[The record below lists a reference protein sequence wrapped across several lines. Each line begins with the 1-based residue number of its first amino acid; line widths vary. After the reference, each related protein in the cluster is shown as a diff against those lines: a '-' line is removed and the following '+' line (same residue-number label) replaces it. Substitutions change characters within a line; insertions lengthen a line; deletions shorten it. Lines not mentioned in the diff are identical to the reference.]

1 MLRPPFSQE
10 AIPINNWDVIV
21 IGAGAAGLMTC
32 LELPSNLKVLLL
44 NRNTSKVS
52 SSRWAQGGIAS
63 VVRQDDS
70 FDLHAEDTLKA
81 GDGLCDFQAVE
92 MLVKE
97 APGCVDRLQNLGMIF
112 DQSSDQLATTLEA
125 AHSRRRVLHVKD
137 RTGRA
142 LVEVLEDHVEN
153 KKNILHCRGVRVTE
167 LLIENEECK
176 GVQVLDGANLYWIQS
191 RAVVLAT
198 GGGGHLFTNTTNP
211 AQSSGEGIALAW
223 KAGAAI
229 EDLEFVQFHPT
240 ALKFYG
246 APCFLISEALRGE
259 GAILVDKNGESPVK
273 NLENRDLAT
282 RDQVSR
288 AIMKNMHDN
297 NVDHVGLDLRY
308 IDPEKIV
315 ERFPT
320 ILSRCQDYGVNPLN
334 ELIPVAPAAL
344 YWMGG
349 VKTDLNACSTRKGLY
364 AVGEVAST
372 GVHGANRLASNSLME
387 CLVFARK
394 MSSIVL
400 NDLSKVEKFD
410 RSFQEFDIE
419 DPKEDQISIIS
430 QWKLTIIDKP
440 LIEGKIE
447 HLGPIMN
454 AFYIYSNLLIKNEI
468 PLFESKLIDI
478 KADNLHIHN
487 IVLKSSKPNV
497 KPLILQIGNSLLSDT
512 INCFDQ
518 LNESPKVKIKKTDIT
533 TNIPKKL
540 SFGFNKKVKF
550 FNFFIPP
557 FIAIFSLILFSSS
570 FIYFY
575 SPFEN
580 IERKELTNPE

>member
-10 AIPINNWDVIV
+10 PIPLNNWDVIV
-21 IGAGAAGLMTC
+21 IGAGAAGLMSC
-32 LELPSNLKVLLL
+32 LELPANLKVLLL
-44 NRNTSKVS
+44 NRNTSKIS

-63 VVRQDDS
+63 VVRHDDS
-70 FDLHAEDTLKA
+70 FDLHVDDTLKA
-81 GDGLCDFQAVE
+81 GDGLCDFRAVE

-167 LLIENEECK
+167 LFIENEECK
-176 GVQVLDGANLYWIQS
+176 GVQVLDGANLYWIKA

-273 NLENRDLAT
+273 NLKNRDLAS

-288 AIMKNMHDN
+288 AIMNNMYVN

-334 ELIPVAPAAL
+334 EVIPVAPAAH

-349 VKTDLNACSTRKGLY
+349 VKTDLNASSTRKGLY

-400 NDLSKVEKFD
+400 NDPPKFSKFD
-410 RSFQEFDIE
+410 RLFQKFDIQ
-419 DPKEDQISIIS
+419 DPKEDQISKIAEKIDELR
-430 QWKLTIIDKP
+430 KLCWLNLGVSRNKVNMSKFLNFIQDDIDKLHKNALLNSLEKIKFDQKIKLSEPNRRALNLLLDLKNRQITTIILLKACLFREESRGGHYRDDFPDKDKNWKCHTRQQ
-440 LIEGKIE
+440 LYQKI
-447 HLGPIMN
+447 H
-454 AFYIYSNLLIKNEI
+454 KR
-468 PLFESKLIDI
+468 
-478 KADNLHIHN
+478 
-487 IVLKSSKPNV
+487 
-497 KPLILQIGNSLLSDT
+497 
-512 INCFDQ
+512 
-518 LNESPKVKIKKTDIT
+518 
-533 TNIPKKL
+533 
-540 SFGFNKKVKF
+540 
-550 FNFFIPP
+550 FIQ
-557 FIAIFSLILFSSS
+557 
-570 FIYFY
+570 
-575 SPFEN
+575 N
-580 IERKELTNPE
+580 

>member
-10 AIPINNWDVIV
+10 SIPINNWDVIV

-97 APGCVDRLQNLGMIF
+97 APGCVERLQNLGMIF

-142 LVEVLEDHVEN
+142 LVEVLEDHIEN
-153 KKNILHCRGVRVTE
+153 QKNILHCRGVRVTE
-167 LLIENEECK
+167 LFIENKECR
-176 GVQVLDGANLYWIQS
+176 GVQVLDGANLYWIKS

-240 ALKFYG
+240 ALKVYG

-297 NVDHVGLDLRY
+297 HVDHVGLDLRY

-320 ILSRCQDYGVNPLN
+320 ILSRCQEYGVNPLN
-334 ELIPVAPAAL
+334 EVIPVAPAAH

-349 VKTDLNACSTRKGLY
+349 VKTDLNASSTRKGLY

-394 MSSIVL
+394 MSLIVL

-410 RSFQEFDIE
+410 RSFQDFDIE
-419 DPKEDQISIIS
+419 DPKEDQISIIAEKIDELR
-430 QWKLTIIDKP
+430 KLCWLNLGVSRNKVNMSKFLNYIQNDINKLNKND
-440 LIEGKIE
+440 LLNSLEKIKFDQKIKLSE
-447 HLGPIMN
+447 RNRRAL
-454 AFYIYSNLLIKNEI
+454 NLLLDLKNRQITTITLLKACLFREESRGGHYRDDFPDKDKNWECHTRQQLNQKIQKRFIKN
-468 PLFESKLIDI
+468 
-478 KADNLHIHN
+478 
-487 IVLKSSKPNV
+487 
-497 KPLILQIGNSLLSDT
+497 
-512 INCFDQ
+512 
-518 LNESPKVKIKKTDIT
+518 
-533 TNIPKKL
+533 
-540 SFGFNKKVKF
+540 
-550 FNFFIPP
+550 
-557 FIAIFSLILFSSS
+557 
-570 FIYFY
+570 
-575 SPFEN
+575 
-580 IERKELTNPE
+580 

>member
-10 AIPINNWDVIV
+10 PIPLNNWDVIV

-32 LELPSNLKVLLL
+32 LELPANLKVLLL
-44 NRNTSKVS
+44 NRNTSKIS

-97 APGCVDRLQNLGMIF
+97 APGCVNRLQNLGMIF

-142 LVEVLEDHVEN
+142 LVEVLEDHIEN

-167 LLIENEECK
+167 LLIDNEECK

-273 NLENRDLAT
+273 NLKNRDLAT

-320 ILSRCQDYGVNPLN
+320 IISRCQDYGVNPLN
-334 ELIPVAPAAL
+334 EVIPVAPAAH

-349 VKTDLNACSTRKGLY
+349 VKTDLNASSTQKGLY

-400 NDLSKVEKFD
+400 NDPSKFEKFD
-410 RSFQEFDIE
+410 RSLQKFDIE
-419 DPKEDQISIIS
+419 DPKEDQISQISEKIDELRKLCWSNLGVSRNKANMSKFLHNIQYDIS
-430 QWKLTIIDKP
+430 QLQKNALLSSLEKIKFHQKIKLSERNRRALNILLDLKNRQITTITLLKACLFREESRGGHYRDDFPDKDKNWECHTRQQ
-440 LIEGKIE
+440 LDEKIQKR
-447 HLGPIMN
+447 
-454 AFYIYSNLLIKNEI
+454 FIKN
-468 PLFESKLIDI
+468 
-478 KADNLHIHN
+478 
-487 IVLKSSKPNV
+487 
-497 KPLILQIGNSLLSDT
+497 
-512 INCFDQ
+512 
-518 LNESPKVKIKKTDIT
+518 
-533 TNIPKKL
+533 
-540 SFGFNKKVKF
+540 
-550 FNFFIPP
+550 
-557 FIAIFSLILFSSS
+557 
-570 FIYFY
+570 
-575 SPFEN
+575 
-580 IERKELTNPE
+580 

>member
-10 AIPINNWDVIV
+10 PIPINNWDVIV

-112 DQSSDQLATTLEA
+112 DQSFDQLATTLEA

-142 LVEVLEDHVEN
+142 LVEVLEDHIEN

-240 ALKFYG
+240 ALKFFG

-259 GAILVDKNGESPVK
+259 GAILDDKNGDSPVK

-334 ELIPVAPAAL
+334 EVIPVAPAAH

-349 VKTDLNACSTRKGLY
+349 VKTDLNASTTRKGLY

-394 MSSIVL
+394 MSLIVL
-400 NDLSKVEKFD
+400 NEPSKFEKFD
-410 RSFQEFDIE
+410 RSFQKFDIQ
-419 DPKEDQISIIS
+419 DPKEDQISQIS
-430 QWKLTIIDKP
+430 EKIDELRKLCW
-440 LIEGKIE
+440 
-447 HLGPIMN
+447 
-454 AFYIYSNLLIKNEI
+454 SNLGVSRNKANM
-468 PLFESKLIDI
+468 SKFLNYIQNDI
-478 KADNLHIHN
+478 N
-487 IVLKSSKPNV
+487 
-497 KPLILQIGNSLLSDT
+497 
-512 INCFDQ
+512 
-518 LNESPKVKIKKTDIT
+518 
-533 TNIPKKL
+533 KL
-540 SFGFNKKVKF
+540 NKKI
-550 FNFFIPP
+550 N
-557 FIAIFSLILFSSS
+557 
-570 FIYFY
+570 Y
-575 SPFEN
+575 
-580 IERKELTNPE
+580 

>member
-10 AIPINNWDVIV
+10 PIPINNWDVIV
-21 IGAGAAGLMTC
+21 IGAGAAGLMTS
-32 LELPSNLKVLLL
+32 LELPTDLKVLLL

-63 VVRQDDS
+63 VIRQDDS
-70 FDLHAEDTLKA
+70 FDLHADDTLKA

-92 MLVKE
+92 MLVRE

-167 LLIENEECK
+167 LLIENDVCK

-223 KAGAAI
+223 NAGAAI

-273 NLENRDLAT
+273 NLKNRDLAT

-288 AIMKNMHDN
+288 AIMKNMNDN

-308 IDPEKIV
+308 INPEKIV

-334 ELIPVAPAAL
+334 EVIPVAPAAH

-349 VKTDLNACSTRKGLY
+349 VKTDLNASTTRKGLY

-400 NDLSKVEKFD
+400 NDPPKLVKFQ
-410 RSFQEFDIE
+410 RSSQEFDTQ
-419 DPKEDQISIIS
+419 DPKEDQISKIAEKIDELR
-430 QWKLTIIDKP
+430 KLCWLNLGVSRKKENMSKFLNFIQNDIDK
-440 LIEGKIE
+440 LHKNALLNSLEKIKFDQKIKLSE
-447 HLGPIMN
+447 RNRRVL
-454 AFYIYSNLLIKNEI
+454 NLLLDLKNRQITTITLLKACLFREESRGGHYRDDFPDKDKNWECHTRQQLGQKTYRRFIKN
-468 PLFESKLIDI
+468 
-478 KADNLHIHN
+478 
-487 IVLKSSKPNV
+487 
-497 KPLILQIGNSLLSDT
+497 
-512 INCFDQ
+512 
-518 LNESPKVKIKKTDIT
+518 
-533 TNIPKKL
+533 
-540 SFGFNKKVKF
+540 
-550 FNFFIPP
+550 
-557 FIAIFSLILFSSS
+557 
-570 FIYFY
+570 
-575 SPFEN
+575 
-580 IERKELTNPE
+580 

>member
-10 AIPINNWDVIV
+10 PISINTWDVIV

-44 NRNTSKVS
+44 NRNTSKAS

-63 VVRQDDS
+63 VVRPDDS

-81 GDGLCDFQAVE
+81 GDGLCDFKAVE
-92 MLVKE
+92 MLVRE

-112 DQSSDQLATTLEA
+112 DQNCDQLATTLEA

-153 KKNILHCRGVRVTE
+153 KENILHCRGVRVTE

-176 GVQVLDGANLYWIQS
+176 GVQVLDGSNLYWITS

-229 EDLEFVQFHPT
+229 EDLEFIQFHPT

-259 GAILVDKNGESPVK
+259 GAVLVDKNGESPVK
-273 NLENRDLAT
+273 YLQNRDLAT

-334 ELIPVAPAAL
+334 EVIPVAPAAH

-349 VKTDLNACSTRKGLY
+349 VRTDLNASSNRKGLY

-400 NDLSKVEKFD
+400 NNPLNLIKLERRKEELYIPDP
-410 RSFQEFDIE
+410 QEDN
-419 DPKEDQISIIS
+419 ISIIA
-430 QWKLTIIDKP
+430 
-440 LIEGKIE
+440 GKIDE
-447 HLGPIMN
+447 LRKSCWKNLGVSRNKINMIKFLNHIQNDMDQLQKNPLLNSLDQIEFDQKVKLN
-454 AFYIYSNLLIKNEI
+454 EPKRREINLLLDLQNRQITTLTLLKACLFRKESRGGHYRDDFPIKDKKWECHTRQQLNKEIKKRFIKN
-468 PLFESKLIDI
+468 
-478 KADNLHIHN
+478 
-487 IVLKSSKPNV
+487 
-497 KPLILQIGNSLLSDT
+497 
-512 INCFDQ
+512 
-518 LNESPKVKIKKTDIT
+518 
-533 TNIPKKL
+533 
-540 SFGFNKKVKF
+540 
-550 FNFFIPP
+550 
-557 FIAIFSLILFSSS
+557 
-570 FIYFY
+570 
-575 SPFEN
+575 
-580 IERKELTNPE
+580 

>member
-10 AIPINNWDVIV
+10 PIPINNWDVIV

-81 GDGLCDFQAVE
+81 GDGLCDVQAVE
-92 MLVKE
+92 MLVKD
-97 APGCVDRLQNLGMIF
+97 APGCVERLQNLGMIF

-142 LVEVLEDHVEN
+142 LVEVLEDHIEN
-153 KKNILHCRGVRVTE
+153 QKNILHCRGVRVTE
-167 LLIENEECK
+167 LLIEHQECR
-176 GVQVLDGANLYWIQS
+176 GVQVLDGANLYWIKS

-259 GAILVDKNGESPVK
+259 GAILIDKNGESPVK

-334 ELIPVAPAAL
+334 EVIPVAPAAH

-349 VKTDLNACSTRKGLY
+349 IKTDLNACSTRKGLY

-400 NDLSKVEKFD
+400 NDLSKFEKFD
-410 RSFQEFDIE
+410 RSFQKLDIE
-419 DPKEDQISIIS
+419 DPKEDQISIIAEKIDELR
-430 QWKLTIIDKP
+430 KLCWLNLGVSRNKVNMSKFLNYIQNDINKLNKNDLLNSLEKIKFDQKIKLSERNRRALNLLLDLKNRQITTIILLKACLFREESRGGHYRDDFPDKDKNWECHTRQQ
-440 LIEGKIE
+440 LDQKIQKR
-447 HLGPIMN
+447 
-454 AFYIYSNLLIKNEI
+454 FIKN
-468 PLFESKLIDI
+468 
-478 KADNLHIHN
+478 
-487 IVLKSSKPNV
+487 
-497 KPLILQIGNSLLSDT
+497 
-512 INCFDQ
+512 
-518 LNESPKVKIKKTDIT
+518 
-533 TNIPKKL
+533 
-540 SFGFNKKVKF
+540 
-550 FNFFIPP
+550 
-557 FIAIFSLILFSSS
+557 
-570 FIYFY
+570 
-575 SPFEN
+575 
-580 IERKELTNPE
+580 

>member
-10 AIPINNWDVIV
+10 PIPINNWDVIV

-97 APGCVDRLQNLGMIF
+97 APSCVDRLQNLGMIF

-142 LVEVLEDHVEN
+142 LVEVLEDHIEN
-153 KKNILHCRGVRVTE
+153 QKNILHCRGVRVTE
-167 LLIENEECK
+167 LFIDNEECK

-273 NLENRDLAT
+273 NLKNRDLAT

-297 NVDHVGLDLRY
+297 DVDHVGLDLRY

-320 ILSRCQDYGVNPLN
+320 IISRCQDYGVNPLN
-334 ELIPVAPAAL
+334 EVIPVAPAAH

-349 VKTDLNACSTRKGLY
+349 VKTDLNASSTRKGLY

-400 NDLSKVEKFD
+400 NEPSKFKKFD
-410 RSFQEFDIE
+410 RSYREFDFQ
-419 DPKEDQISIIS
+419 DPKEDQISQIS
-430 QWKLTIIDKP
+430 EKIDDLRKLCWSNLGVSRNKVNMSKFLNYIQNDIDK
-440 LIEGKIE
+440 LNKNDLLNSLEKIKFDQKIKLSE
-447 HLGPIMN
+447 RNRRSL
-454 AFYIYSNLLIKNEI
+454 NLLLDLKNRQITTITLLKACLFREESRGGHYRDDFPDKDKNWECHTRQQLDQKIQKRFIKN
-468 PLFESKLIDI
+468 
-478 KADNLHIHN
+478 
-487 IVLKSSKPNV
+487 
-497 KPLILQIGNSLLSDT
+497 
-512 INCFDQ
+512 
-518 LNESPKVKIKKTDIT
+518 
-533 TNIPKKL
+533 
-540 SFGFNKKVKF
+540 
-550 FNFFIPP
+550 
-557 FIAIFSLILFSSS
+557 
-570 FIYFY
+570 
-575 SPFEN
+575 
-580 IERKELTNPE
+580 

>member
-1 MLRPPFSQE
+1 MLRLPFSQE
-10 AIPINNWDVIV
+10 PIPINNWDVIV

-44 NRNTSKVS
+44 NRNTSKIS

-97 APGCVDRLQNLGMIF
+97 APGCVERLQNLGMIF

-142 LVEVLEDHVEN
+142 LVEVLEDHIEN

-167 LLIENEECK
+167 LFIENKECR

-297 NVDHVGLDLRY
+297 NIDHVGLDLRY

-320 ILSRCQDYGVNPLN
+320 ILSRCHDYGVNPLN
-334 ELIPVAPAAL
+334 EVIPVAPAAH

-349 VKTDLNACSTRKGLY
+349 VRTDLNASSTRKGLY

-400 NDLSKVEKFD
+400 NDLSKFEKFD

-419 DPKEDQISIIS
+419 DPKEDQISIIAEKIDELRKLCWLNLGVSRNKVNMS
-430 QWKLTIIDKP
+430 QFLNYIQNDIYKLNKND
-440 LIEGKIE
+440 LLNSLEKIKFDQKIKLSE
-447 HLGPIMN
+447 RNRRAL
-454 AFYIYSNLLIKNEI
+454 NLLLDLKNRQITTITLLKACLFRKESRGGHYRDDFPDKDKNWECHTRQQLDQKIQKRFIKN
-468 PLFESKLIDI
+468 
-478 KADNLHIHN
+478 
-487 IVLKSSKPNV
+487 
-497 KPLILQIGNSLLSDT
+497 
-512 INCFDQ
+512 
-518 LNESPKVKIKKTDIT
+518 
-533 TNIPKKL
+533 
-540 SFGFNKKVKF
+540 
-550 FNFFIPP
+550 
-557 FIAIFSLILFSSS
+557 
-570 FIYFY
+570 
-575 SPFEN
+575 
-580 IERKELTNPE
+580 

>member
-1 MLRPPFSQE
+1 MLRAPFSQE
-10 AIPINNWDVIV
+10 PIAINNWDVIV

-32 LELPSNLKVLLL
+32 LELPANLKVLLL

-63 VVRQDDS
+63 VIREDDS

-167 LLIENEECK
+167 LLIENEQCK

-229 EDLEFVQFHPT
+229 ENLEFVQFHPT

-273 NLENRDLAT
+273 NLKNRDLAT

-288 AIMKNMHDN
+288 AIIKNMHEN
-297 NVDHVGLDLRY
+297 NEDHVGLDLRY

-320 ILSRCQDYGVNPLN
+320 ILSRCQEYGVNPLN
-334 ELIPVAPAAL
+334 EVIPVAPAAH

-349 VKTDLNACSTRKGLY
+349 VKTDLSASSTRKGLY

-400 NDLSKVEKFD
+400 NDPPKFVNFD
-410 RSFQEFDIE
+410 MSFQELDIE
-419 DPKEDQISIIS
+419 DPKEDQIS
-430 QWKLTIIDKP
+430 KLAEKIDDLRK
-440 LIEGKIE
+440 LCW
-447 HLGPIMN
+447 
-454 AFYIYSNLLIKNEI
+454 SNLGVSRNKDKMRNFLEYIQAEMNQLNKNALLNSLEKIKFDQRIKLSEPNRRVLNLLLDLKNRQITTKTLLKACLFREESRGGHFRDDFPDKDKNWECHTRQQLNQKIHKRYIKN
-468 PLFESKLIDI
+468 
-478 KADNLHIHN
+478 
-487 IVLKSSKPNV
+487 
-497 KPLILQIGNSLLSDT
+497 
-512 INCFDQ
+512 
-518 LNESPKVKIKKTDIT
+518 
-533 TNIPKKL
+533 
-540 SFGFNKKVKF
+540 
-550 FNFFIPP
+550 
-557 FIAIFSLILFSSS
+557 
-570 FIYFY
+570 
-575 SPFEN
+575 
-580 IERKELTNPE
+580 

>member
-10 AIPINNWDVIV
+10 PIPINNWDVIV
-21 IGAGAAGLMTC
+21 VGAGAAGLMTC
-32 LELPSNLKVLLL
+32 LELPANLKVLLL

-112 DQSSDQLATTLEA
+112 DQSFDQLATTLEA

-167 LLIENEECK
+167 LLIENEECT

-259 GAILVDKNGESPVK
+259 GAILVDKNGESPVE
-273 NLENRDLAT
+273 NLKDRDLAS

-297 NVDHVGLDLRY
+297 KVDHVGLDLRY
-308 IDPEKIV
+308 IVPEKIV

-320 ILSRCQDYGVNPLN
+320 ILSRCLDYGVNPLN
-334 ELIPVAPAAL
+334 EVIPVAPAAH

-349 VKTDLNACSTRKGLY
+349 IKTDLNASSTRKGLY

-394 MSSIVL
+394 MSLIVL
-400 NDLSKVEKFD
+400 NEPPKFVEFD
-410 RSFQEFDIE
+410 RSFQELDIQ
-419 DPKEDQISIIS
+419 DPKEDQISKIAEKIDELRKLCWSYLGVSRNKVNMSKFLSYIQDDIS
-430 QWKLTIIDKP
+430 QLQKNTLLSTLEKIKFNQKIKLNEP
-440 LIEGKIE
+440 NRRAL
-447 HLGPIMN
+447 
-454 AFYIYSNLLIKNEI
+454 NLLLDLKNRQITTLTLLKACLFREESRGGHYRDDFPVKDENWECHTRQQLNQKIHKRFIKN
-468 PLFESKLIDI
+468 
-478 KADNLHIHN
+478 
-487 IVLKSSKPNV
+487 
-497 KPLILQIGNSLLSDT
+497 
-512 INCFDQ
+512 
-518 LNESPKVKIKKTDIT
+518 
-533 TNIPKKL
+533 
-540 SFGFNKKVKF
+540 
-550 FNFFIPP
+550 
-557 FIAIFSLILFSSS
+557 
-570 FIYFY
+570 
-575 SPFEN
+575 
-580 IERKELTNPE
+580 

>member
-10 AIPINNWDVIV
+10 PISIDKWDVIV

-32 LELPSNLKVLLL
+32 LELPANLKVLLL
-44 NRNTSKVS
+44 NRNTSKTS

-63 VVRQDDS
+63 VVRPEDS

-81 GDGLCDFQAVE
+81 GDGLCDFKAVE
-92 MLVKE
+92 MLVRE
-97 APGCVDRLQNLGMIF
+97 APICVERLQKLGMIF
-112 DQSSDQLATTLEA
+112 DKSFDQLSTTLEA
-125 AHSRRRVLHVKD
+125 AHSCRRVLHVKD

-167 LLIENEECK
+167 LLIRNKECK
-176 GVQVLDGANLYWIQS
+176 GVQVLDGSNLYWIIS
-191 RAVVLAT
+191 KAVVLAT

-211 AQSSGEGIALAW
+211 TQSSGEGIALSW

-229 EDLEFVQFHPT
+229 EDLEFIQFHPT

-259 GAILVDKNGESPVK
+259 GAILVDNNGESPVK
-273 NLENRDLAT
+273 NLQNRDLAS

-288 AIMKNMHDN
+288 AIMKNMHQN
-297 NVDHVGLDLRY
+297 NIEHVGLDLRF

-334 ELIPVAPAAL
+334 EVIPVAPAAH

-349 VKTDLNACSTRKGLY
+349 VSTNLNASSTTKGLY

-400 NDLSKVEKFD
+400 NSTKNIKQLDRFNKDLVMQDPEEDYISKISEKID
-410 RSFQEFDIE
+410 ELRKLCWDNLGVSRTKKSMIKLLETLQDEI
-419 DPKEDQISIIS
+419 DQLKIN
-430 QWKLTIIDKP
+430 P
-440 LIEGKIE
+440 LLKCLEKIE
-447 HLGPIMN
+447 IDQQCKLSEPNRRGL
-454 AFYIYSNLLIKNEI
+454 NLLLDLQNRQITTLLLLKACLFREESRGGHYRDDFPTKDITWKCHTRQQLNQKICKRFIKN
-468 PLFESKLIDI
+468 
-478 KADNLHIHN
+478 
-487 IVLKSSKPNV
+487 
-497 KPLILQIGNSLLSDT
+497 
-512 INCFDQ
+512 
-518 LNESPKVKIKKTDIT
+518 
-533 TNIPKKL
+533 
-540 SFGFNKKVKF
+540 
-550 FNFFIPP
+550 
-557 FIAIFSLILFSSS
+557 
-570 FIYFY
+570 
-575 SPFEN
+575 
-580 IERKELTNPE
+580 

>member
-10 AIPINNWDVIV
+10 LIPIDNWDVIV
-21 IGAGAAGLMTC
+21 IGAGAAGLMTS
-32 LELPSNLKVLLL
+32 LELPTNLKVLLL

-63 VVRQDDS
+63 VIRQDDS
-70 FDLHAEDTLKA
+70 FDLHADDTLKA
-81 GDGLCDFQAVE
+81 GDGLCDLQAVE

-97 APGCVDRLQNLGMIF
+97 APGCVNRLQNLGMIF

-167 LLIENEECK
+167 LLVDNEECK

-259 GAILVDKNGESPVK
+259 GAVLVDKNGESPVK
-273 NLENRDLAT
+273 NLKNRDLAT

-334 ELIPVAPAAL
+334 EVIPVAPAAH

-349 VKTDLNACSTRKGLY
+349 VRTDLNASTTRKGLY

-400 NDLSKVEKFD
+400 NDFPKLVKLD
-410 RSFQEFDIE
+410 RSSQEFDIQ
-419 DPKEDQISIIS
+419 DPQEDQILNIAEKIDQLRKLCWLNLGVSRNKLNMSKFLSNIKDDMAKLQKNDLLNIIEKIKFD
-430 QWKLTIIDKP
+430 QKIKLNEP
-440 LIEGKIE
+440 NRRAL
-447 HLGPIMN
+447 
-454 AFYIYSNLLIKNEI
+454 NLLLDLQNRQITTLTLINACLFREESRGGHYRDDFPCKDEKWECHTRQQLDQEIKKRFIKN
-468 PLFESKLIDI
+468 
-478 KADNLHIHN
+478 
-487 IVLKSSKPNV
+487 
-497 KPLILQIGNSLLSDT
+497 
-512 INCFDQ
+512 
-518 LNESPKVKIKKTDIT
+518 
-533 TNIPKKL
+533 
-540 SFGFNKKVKF
+540 
-550 FNFFIPP
+550 
-557 FIAIFSLILFSSS
+557 
-570 FIYFY
+570 
-575 SPFEN
+575 
-580 IERKELTNPE
+580 

>member
-10 AIPINNWDVIV
+10 PIPINNWDVIV
-21 IGAGAAGLMTC
+21 IGAGAAGLMTT
-32 LELPSNLKVLLL
+32 LELPTNLKVLLL

-63 VVRQDDS
+63 VIRQDDS
-70 FDLHAEDTLKA
+70 FDLHADDTLKA

-92 MLVKE
+92 MLVRE

-167 LLIENEECK
+167 LLIENDECK

-211 AQSSGEGIALAW
+211 AQSSGEGISLAW

-273 NLENRDLAT
+273 NLKNRDLAS

-334 ELIPVAPAAL
+334 EVIPVAPAAH

-349 VKTDLNACSTRKGLY
+349 VKTDLNASTTRKGLY

-400 NDLSKVEKFD
+400 NDPPKLVKFD
-410 RSFQEFDIE
+410 RSSQEFDTQ
-419 DPKEDQISIIS
+419 DPKEDQISKIAEKIDELR
-430 QWKLTIIDKP
+430 KLCWLNLGVSRNKVNMNKFLNFIQDDVDK
-440 LIEGKIE
+440 LHKNALLNSLEKIKFDQKIKLSE
-447 HLGPIMN
+447 PNRRVL
-454 AFYIYSNLLIKNEI
+454 NLLLDLKNRQITTITLLKACLFREESRGGHYRDDFPDKDKNWECHTRQQLGQKIHKRFIKN
-468 PLFESKLIDI
+468 
-478 KADNLHIHN
+478 
-487 IVLKSSKPNV
+487 
-497 KPLILQIGNSLLSDT
+497 
-512 INCFDQ
+512 
-518 LNESPKVKIKKTDIT
+518 
-533 TNIPKKL
+533 
-540 SFGFNKKVKF
+540 
-550 FNFFIPP
+550 
-557 FIAIFSLILFSSS
+557 
-570 FIYFY
+570 
-575 SPFEN
+575 
-580 IERKELTNPE
+580 

>member
-1 MLRPPFSQE
+1 MLRPPFSQQLISIDE
-10 AIPINNWDVIV
+10 WDVIV

-32 LELPSNLKVLLL
+32 LELPANLKVLLL

-63 VVRQDDS
+63 VVRPDDS

-81 GDGLCDFQAVE
+81 GDGLCDYKAVE
-92 MLVKE
+92 MLVRE

-112 DQSSDQLATTLEA
+112 DQSFDQLATTLEA

-142 LVEVLEDHVEN
+142 LVEVLEDHVES

-167 LLIENEECK
+167 LSIQNNECK
-176 GVQVLDGANLYWIQS
+176 GVQVLDGSNLYWITS

-229 EDLEFVQFHPT
+229 EDLEFIQFHPT
-240 ALKFYG
+240 ALKSYG

-259 GAILVDKNGESPVK
+259 GAVLVDKNGESPVK
-273 NLENRDLAT
+273 HLQNKDLAS

-297 NVDHVGLDLRY
+297 DIDHVGLDLRY
-308 IDPEKIV
+308 IYPEKIV

-334 ELIPVAPAAL
+334 EVIPVAPAAH

-349 VKTDLNACSTRKGLY
+349 VHTDLKASSSIKGLY

-400 NDLSKVEKFD
+400 NSPVNINKLD
-410 RSFQEFDIE
+410 RLNDELYIQDHE
-419 DPKEDQISIIS
+419 EDQLSRISE
-430 QWKLTIIDKP
+430 KIDELRNACWVHLGVSRNKSSMKKFLKNLQNDIDALQHNP
-440 LIEGKIE
+440 LLNSLKKIE
-447 HLGPIMN
+447 IDQKIKLSEPNRRG
-454 AFYIYSNLLIKNEI
+454 FNLLLDLQNRQITTSILLKAC
-468 PLFESKLIDI
+468 LFREESRGGHYRDDFPFKDKYWECHTRQQID
-478 KADNLHIHN
+478 
-487 IVLKSSKPNV
+487 
-497 KPLILQIGNSLLSDT
+497 Q
-512 INCFDQ
+512 
-518 LNESPKVKIKKTDIT
+518 KIKKR
-533 TNIPKKL
+533 
-540 SFGFNKKVKF
+540 
-550 FNFFIPP
+550 FIK
-557 FIAIFSLILFSSS
+557 
-570 FIYFY
+570 
-575 SPFEN
+575 N
-580 IERKELTNPE
+580 

>member
-10 AIPINNWDVIV
+10 PISIDKWDVIV

-32 LELPSNLKVLLL
+32 LELPTNLKILLL
-44 NRNTSKVS
+44 NRNTSKAS

-63 VVRQDDS
+63 VVRPDDS
-70 FDLHAEDTLKA
+70 YDLHAEDTLKA
-81 GDGLCDFQAVE
+81 GDGLCDVSAVN
-92 MLVKE
+92 MLVRE
-97 APGCVDRLQNLGMIF
+97 APGCVERLQDLGMIF
-112 DQSSDQLATTLEA
+112 DQSCDQLSTTLEA

-142 LVEVLEDHVEN
+142 LVEVLEEHVEN

-167 LLIENEECK
+167 LLIKDHECK
-176 GVQVLDGANLYWIQS
+176 GVQVLDGSNLYWITA

-229 EDLEFVQFHPT
+229 EDLEFIQFHPT

-259 GAILVDKNGESPVK
+259 GAVLVDKNGESPVK
-273 NLENRDLAT
+273 LLQNKDLAS

-288 AIMKNMHDN
+288 AIMQNMRDN

-308 IDPEKIV
+308 IDPEKVV

-320 ILSRCQDYGVNPLN
+320 ILSRCQDYGVNPLS
-334 ELIPVAPAAL
+334 EVIPVAPAAH

-349 VKTDLNACSTRKGLY
+349 VSTDLNASSTMKGLY

-394 MSSIVL
+394 MSLIVL
-400 NDLSKVEKFD
+400 NSRININKLVRSTEEFVMSDLQEHHISRVVEKID
-410 RSFQEFDIE
+410 ELRKLCWINLGVSRNKNNMTQLLKNIQNDIDKLQENPLLNILEKIE
-419 DPKEDQISIIS
+419 IDQII
-430 QWKLTIIDKP
+430 KLNEP
-440 LIEGKIE
+440 NRRSL
-447 HLGPIMN
+447 
-454 AFYIYSNLLIKNEI
+454 NLLLDLHNRQQTTLILLKACLFRKESRGGHYRDDFPVKDTDWECHTRQKLNQKIQKRFIKN
-468 PLFESKLIDI
+468 
-478 KADNLHIHN
+478 
-487 IVLKSSKPNV
+487 
-497 KPLILQIGNSLLSDT
+497 
-512 INCFDQ
+512 
-518 LNESPKVKIKKTDIT
+518 
-533 TNIPKKL
+533 
-540 SFGFNKKVKF
+540 
-550 FNFFIPP
+550 
-557 FIAIFSLILFSSS
+557 
-570 FIYFY
+570 
-575 SPFEN
+575 
-580 IERKELTNPE
+580 

>member
-1 MLRPPFSQE
+1 MLRHPFSQE
-10 AIPINNWDVIV
+10 PIPINNWDVIV

-63 VVRQDDS
+63 VIRQDDS

-97 APGCVDRLQNLGMIF
+97 APGCVERLQNLGMIF

-142 LVEVLEDHVEN
+142 LVEVLEDHIEN
-153 KKNILHCRGVRVTE
+153 QKNILHCRGVRVTE
-167 LLIENEECK
+167 LHIENQECT
-176 GVQVLDGANLYWIQS
+176 GVQVLDGANLYWIKS

-211 AQSSGEGIALAW
+211 AQSSGEGIALAF

-288 AIMKNMHDN
+288 AIMKNMSDN

-334 ELIPVAPAAL
+334 EVIPVAPAAH

-349 VKTDLNACSTRKGLY
+349 VKTDLNASSTRKGLY

-400 NDLSKVEKFD
+400 NDVSKFEKFD

-419 DPKEDQISIIS
+419 DPKEDQISKIAEKIDELR
-430 QWKLTIIDKP
+430 KLCWLNLGVSRNRVNMRKFLNYIQNDIDK
-440 LIEGKIE
+440 LNKNDLLNSLQKIKFDQKIKLSE
-447 HLGPIMN
+447 RNRRAL
-454 AFYIYSNLLIKNEI
+454 NLLLDLKNRQI
-468 PLFESKLIDI
+468 TTITLLKACLFREESRGGHYRDDFPDKDKNWECHTRQQL
-478 KADNLHIHN
+478 
-487 IVLKSSKPNV
+487 
-497 KPLILQIGNSLLSDT
+497 
-512 INCFDQ
+512 DQ
-518 LNESPKVKIKKTDIT
+518 KIKKR
-533 TNIPKKL
+533 
-540 SFGFNKKVKF
+540 
-550 FNFFIPP
+550 FIK
-557 FIAIFSLILFSSS
+557 
-570 FIYFY
+570 
-575 SPFEN
+575 N
-580 IERKELTNPE
+580 

>member
-1 MLRPPFSQE
+1 MLRLPFSQE
-10 AIPINNWDVIV
+10 PIPINNWDVIV
-21 IGAGAAGLMTC
+21 VGAGAAGLMTC
-32 LELPSNLKVLLL
+32 LELPANLKVLLL

-97 APGCVDRLQNLGMIF
+97 APGCVERLQNLGMMF
-112 DQSSDQLATTLEA
+112 DQNSDQLATTLEA

-142 LVEVLEDHVEN
+142 LVEVLEDHIEN
-153 KKNILHCRGVRVTE
+153 QKNILHCRGVRVTE
-167 LLIENEECK
+167 LLIENKECR
-176 GVQVLDGANLYWIQS
+176 GVQVLDGANLYWIKS

-273 NLENRDLAT
+273 NLKNRDLAT

-334 ELIPVAPAAL
+334 EVIPVAPAAH

-349 VKTDLNACSTRKGLY
+349 VKTDLSASSTRKGLY

-400 NDLSKVEKFD
+400 NYPPKFEKLD
-410 RSFQEFDIE
+410 RSIQELDIE
-419 DPKEDQISIIS
+419 DPKEDQISKIAEKIDELR
-430 QWKLTIIDKP
+430 KLCW
-440 LIEGKIE
+440 
-447 HLGPIMN
+447 
-454 AFYIYSNLLIKNEI
+454 SNLGVSRNKVNMIKFLDTIQN
-468 PLFESKLIDI
+468 DM
-478 KADNLHIHN
+478 AH
-487 IVLKSSKPNV
+487 
-497 KPLILQIGNSLLSDT
+497 LQKNSLLNSLEK
-512 INCFDQ
+512 IRFDQ
-518 LNESPKVKIKKTDIT
+518 IIKLSEPNRRALNLLLDLKNRQIT
-533 TNIPKKL
+533 TITLLKACLFREESRGGHYRDDFPDKDKNWECHTRQQLDQKIQKR
-540 SFGFNKKVKF
+540 
-550 FNFFIPP
+550 FIK
-557 FIAIFSLILFSSS
+557 
-570 FIYFY
+570 
-575 SPFEN
+575 N
-580 IERKELTNPE
+580 

>member
-10 AIPINNWDVIV
+10 PIPLNNWDVIV

-32 LELPSNLKVLLL
+32 LELPANLKVLLL
-44 NRNTSKVS
+44 NRNTSKIS

-63 VVRQDDS
+63 VVRKDDS
-70 FDLHAEDTLKA
+70 FDLHADDTLKA
-81 GDGLCDFQAVE
+81 GDGLCDLKAVE

-97 APGCVDRLQNLGMIF
+97 APGCVNRLQNLGMIF

-142 LVEVLEDHVEN
+142 LVEVLEDHIEN

-167 LLIENEECK
+167 LLIDNEECK

-259 GAILVDKNGESPVK
+259 GAVLIDKNGESPVK
-273 NLENRDLAT
+273 NLKNRDLAT

-315 ERFPT
+315 SRFPT
-320 ILSRCQDYGVNPLN
+320 IISRCQDYGVNPLN
-334 ELIPVAPAAL
+334 EVIPVAPAAH

-349 VKTDLNACSTRKGLY
+349 VKTDLNASSTRKGLY

-400 NDLSKVEKFD
+400 NDPSKIEKFD

-419 DPKEDQISIIS
+419 DPKEDQISKIAEKIDELR
-430 QWKLTIIDKP
+430 KLCWLNLGVSRNQVNMSKFLNFIQDDIDK
-440 LIEGKIE
+440 LNKNDLLNSLEKIKFDQKIKLSE
-447 HLGPIMN
+447 RNRRAL
-454 AFYIYSNLLIKNEI
+454 NLLLDLKNRQITTITLLKACLFREESRGGHHRDDFPDKDKNWECHTRQQLDQKIQKRFIKN
-468 PLFESKLIDI
+468 
-478 KADNLHIHN
+478 
-487 IVLKSSKPNV
+487 
-497 KPLILQIGNSLLSDT
+497 
-512 INCFDQ
+512 
-518 LNESPKVKIKKTDIT
+518 
-533 TNIPKKL
+533 
-540 SFGFNKKVKF
+540 
-550 FNFFIPP
+550 
-557 FIAIFSLILFSSS
+557 
-570 FIYFY
+570 
-575 SPFEN
+575 
-580 IERKELTNPE
+580 

>member
-1 MLRPPFSQE
+1 MLRPPFSQDL
-10 AIPINNWDVIV
+10 IPINNWDVIV
-21 IGAGAAGLMTC
+21 IGAGAAGLMSS
-32 LELPSNLKVLLL
+32 LELPTNLKVLLL

-63 VVRQDDS
+63 VIRQDDS
-70 FDLHAEDTLKA
+70 FDLHADDTLQA

-97 APGCVDRLQNLGMIF
+97 APGCVDRLQNLGMVF
-112 DQSSDQLATTLEA
+112 DQSYDQLATTLEA

-142 LVEVLEDHVEN
+142 LVEVLEEHVEN

-273 NLENRDLAT
+273 NLKNRDLAT

-297 NVDHVGLDLRY
+297 NIDHVGLDLRY

-320 ILSRCQDYGVNPLN
+320 ILSRCLDYGVNPLN
-334 ELIPVAPAAL
+334 EVIPVAPAAH

-349 VKTDLNACSTRKGLY
+349 VKSDLNASTTRKGLY

-400 NDLSKVEKFD
+400 NDPPKLVQND
-410 RSFQEFDIE
+410 RSSQEFDTK
-419 DPKEDQISIIS
+419 DPEEDQISKIAEKIDELR
-430 QWKLTIIDKP
+430 KLCWLNLGVSRNKLNMSKFQNVIQDDIDE
-440 LIEGKIE
+440 LHNNALLNSLEKIE
-447 HLGPIMN
+447 FDQKIKLSEPN
-454 AFYIYSNLLIKNEI
+454 RRALNLLLDLKNR
-468 PLFESKLIDI
+468 
-478 KADNLHIHN
+478 
-487 IVLKSSKPNV
+487 
-497 KPLILQIGNSLLSDT
+497 Q
-512 INCFDQ
+512 
-518 LNESPKVKIKKTDIT
+518 IT
-533 TNIPKKL
+533 TMTLLKACLFREESRGGHFRDDFPDKDKNWECHTRQQLDQKIHKR
-540 SFGFNKKVKF
+540 
-550 FNFFIPP
+550 FIR
-557 FIAIFSLILFSSS
+557 
-570 FIYFY
+570 
-575 SPFEN
+575 N
-580 IERKELTNPE
+580 